1 MRSVSALVKPPIAA
15 TAMTVKIA
23 TASGSPAAR
32 ERSAS
37 QVIGRP
43 RTTRNATGDPNSQ
56 NQ

>member
-15 TAMTVKIA
+15 TAITVKIA